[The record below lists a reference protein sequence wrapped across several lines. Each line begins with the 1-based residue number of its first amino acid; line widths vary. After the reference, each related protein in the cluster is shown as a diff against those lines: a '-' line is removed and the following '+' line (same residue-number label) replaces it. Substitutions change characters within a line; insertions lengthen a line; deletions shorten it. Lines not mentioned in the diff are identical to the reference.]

1 MIKFNHFK
9 QLKEAIGVKDLP
21 VALNIISLYMK
32 KKTGVSFLRYPGNE
46 QYSGSTGSG
55 YGVRYLSGG
64 RSFRLNF
71 GSSNSKLT
79 SSSALESADVW
90 IDKKQIHLTF
100 DVNLSLVKIL
110 PLIVSVL
117 NGDIKAGKIVYTT
130 ATGVSLDESKESGEE
145 SVVASYITEAKKPMG
160 ADKTFDDVIKYVTT
174 TDKLKY
180 THIWRNY
187 KTTGKKIWEELVNR
201 YPDDII
207 NVGTASRALWSYQ
220 GNRSSA
226 KKMRDD
232 KESILRAIGAV
243 KVSVSAVSGSENYP
257 GSEPAELVGQ
267 DLKRLTFEEQLKD
280 MSNLIKMTLRGASNA
295 CFIAGRGGIGKSYTT
310 EQILAEGGLTDGNGY
325 HLNKASV
332 SASGL
337 YDLLFENMHG
347 LVVFDDSD
355 DVFGDQSSR
364 NILKGATDTSKKRK
378 LSWTKK
384 GNVKSPESLRDE
396 WGDYEGDTPEQRV
409 MRRKMI
415 DDGEKPRSYHFNGKI
430 IFISNLHMD
439 KLDPDG
445 ALRTRGFMI
454 NIDPTDEEV
463 YDFMEKIVAN
473 ITLEDGLKLGLSDR
487 KMVVEILREGTSAQ
501 SANLRKLGRG
511 LNMLA
516 GANADGLNLSRK
528 EITNMISRYA

>member
-1 MIKFNHFK
+1 
-9 QLKEAIGVKDLP
+9 
-21 VALNIISLYMK
+21 
-32 KKTGVSFLRYPGNE
+32 
-46 QYSGSTGSG
+46 
-55 YGVRYLSGG
+55 
-64 RSFRLNF
+64 
-71 GSSNSKLT
+71 
-79 SSSALESADVW
+79 
-90 IDKKQIHLTF
+90 
-100 DVNLSLVKIL
+100 
-110 PLIVSVL
+110 
-117 NGDIKAGKIVYTT
+117 
-130 ATGVSLDESKESGEE
+130 
-145 SVVASYITEAKKPMG
+145 MG

-364 NILKGATDTSKKRK
+364 NILKGSYRYI
-378 LSWTKK
+378 
-384 GNVKSPESLRDE
+384 EE
-396 WGDYEGDTPEQRV
+396 
-409 MRRKMI
+409 
-415 DDGEKPRSYHFNGKI
+415 EKT
-430 IFISNLHMD
+430 
-439 KLDPDG
+439 KLD
-445 ALRTRGFMI
+445 
-454 NIDPTDEEV
+454 
-463 YDFMEKIVAN
+463 
-473 ITLEDGLKLGLSDR
+473 
-487 KMVVEILREGTSAQ
+487 
-501 SANLRKLGRG
+501 
-511 LNMLA
+511 
-516 GANADGLNLSRK
+516 
-528 EITNMISRYA
+528 